1 MLTLDQLSLDWTLVL
16 VMLVSFALM
25 LGGVMA
31 LFYNVLQ
38 RRKVEARLRE
48 TIRKT
53 QETERT
59 YQTLFEEHTAI
70 MLLIEAESGRIIQV
84 NPAAAEFYGWSVEQ
98 LEQMTIQDI
107 DVLTLEQ
114 IKKVRYKNQMPSN
127 VGVNFQHRKSDGT
140 IIDVEVFASS
150 VIVSGKKMFFFIV
163 IDVTEKHKN
172 ARMLKLLSRSVEQS
186 SVSTIITDREGAV
199 EYANPAFTQ
208 NTGYTFEEVKGKGLG
223 ILKTDAYPDSVYL
236 EMWKSI
242 LSGQTWFG
250 TLQLKRKSGALY
262 WAKLVISPI
271 FERGAVVNVVA
282 VSEDVT
288 ERMNHIH
295 ALKMAKLEAEE
306 SNRLKTEFLHNISH
320 EIRTPLNSII
330 GFSTI
335 LAQPDTTD
343 EDRAAYLEVVLQ
355 STRDLMRMMDNVIEL
370 SRLEA
375 CRRDVRMD
383 TIQLNNLLQSLV
395 YQYLPLAQQ
404 KHLNLEL
411 RSGLPDAE
419 ATVKSDVAL
428 LSRILNNL
436 LDNAVKFTDSG
447 RIELGYRVEGQELT
461 LYVND
466 TGIGVAE
473 ENFERIFERFVQE
486 ENGLTRGFG
495 GLGLGLSISKESAA
509 LLNARLWVESQKGRG
524 STFYLTIPYIP

>member
-1 MLTLDQLSLDWTLVL
+1 MLTLERLSLDWTLLV
-16 VMLVSFALM
+16 VMLASLALM
-25 LGGVMA
+25 LGVVIM
-31 LFYNVLQ
+31 LFINVLQ
-38 RRKVEARLRE
+38 RRKTEARLRE
-48 TIRKT
+48 ALR
-53 QETERT
+53 ETEEIERT
-59 YQTLFEEHTAI
+59 YETLFEENTAI
-70 MLLIEAESGRIIQV
+70 LFLIEIQSGRIV
-84 NPAAAEFYGWSVEQ
+84 HANPAAAAFYGWSVEELRQ
-98 LEQMTIQDI
+98 MHIQEIDTLSLEEIRVSIEASMGAGHPFYEFT
-107 DVLTLEQ
+107 
-114 IKKVRYKNQMPSN
+114 
-127 VGVNFQHRKSDGT
+127 HRKADGSV
-140 IIDVEVFASS
+140 VEVEVYPSRVMLGGKTHSFN
-150 VIVSGKKMFFFIV
+150 IVY
-163 IDVTEKHKN
+163 DVTEKHKN

-186 SVSTIITDREGAV
+186 SVSTIITNREGAV

-208 NTGYTFEEVKGKGLG
+208 NTGYTFDEVKGKGLD

-343 EDRAAYLEVVLQ
+343 EDRAAYLDVVLQ

-370 SRLEA
+370 SRLET

-383 TIQLNNLLQSLV
+383 TIQLNNLLQSFV
-395 YQYLPLAQQ
+395 YQYLPLAQH
-404 KHLNLEL
+404 KNLNLEL

-473 ENFERIFERFVQE
+473 EKFERIFERFVQE

-509 LLNARLWVESQKGRG
+509 LLNARLWVESQKGQG
-524 STFYLTIPYIP
+524 STFYLTIPYML